1 MRLGTTELLLIFGIA
16 LIFFGPSKLPELGK
30 TIGKT
35 INAFKT
41 EANKATEELKDVVKD
56 DGDNEDKKQEE

>member
-16 LIFFGPSKLPELGK
+16 LIVFGPSKLPELGK
-30 TIGKT
+30 TIGKA